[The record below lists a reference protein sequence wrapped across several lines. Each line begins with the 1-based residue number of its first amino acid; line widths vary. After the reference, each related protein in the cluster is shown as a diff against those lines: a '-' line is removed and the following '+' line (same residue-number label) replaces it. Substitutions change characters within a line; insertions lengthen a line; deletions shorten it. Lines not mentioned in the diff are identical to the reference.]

1 MPVFKN
7 KIPISWVGYGQDPAC
22 LSVASYGALGHVP
35 PGACECS
42 PIWQFMFIYTSS
54 GQWWTVD
61 RLWTTHI
68 FTFQQ
73 QIHSHLTLHSAKR
86 NYSAALNNMMLIH
99 WPLMDRLLH
108 LVQRGGD
115 WPIRSR
121 PGPSSLYQM

>member
-1 MPVFKN
+1 MPQRRQLWGTGART
-7 KIPISWVGYGQDPAC
+7 SWS
-22 LSVASYGALGHVP
+22 LR
-35 PGACECS
+35 
-42 PIWQFMFIYTSS
+42 MFTNLAIYVYIYL
-54 GQWWTVD
+54 QWAVMD

-73 QIHSHLTLHSAKR
+73 QIHRRLTLHSAKG